1 MNNSTDNVTLI
12 AAFVNDVINLYDGKP
27 EFQNHLKKMTKDLD
41 LSDPMKH
48 VPMATY
54 NEMCYWIEDQ
64 IGQANTKKLGRR
76 IGETAYTNMLAMGLV
91 KENATPTEMME
102 ALQTVAATVIK
113 DPEKRGWEIV
123 ESGPKYIIMR
133 RTQTFN
139 RTLQFGL
146 LDELIRKTKVLSP
159 KVEYVK
165 EVSKGDEYDEYKI
178 SWF

>member
-1 MNNSTDNVTLI
+1 M
-12 AAFVNDVINLYDGKP
+12 
-27 EFQNHLKKMTKDLD
+27 
-41 LSDPMKH
+41 
-48 VPMATY
+48 
-54 NEMCYWIEDQ
+54 
-64 IGQANTKKLGRR
+64 
-76 IGETAYTNMLAMGLV
+76 
-91 KENATPTEMME
+91 
-102 ALQTVAATVIK
+102 AATVIK